1 MEQTREAN
9 YFGEKISACRQNR
22 NMTQEELA
30 GRLGVTPQALSKWER
45 GLSFPDIAMLADIAR
60 LLEVSTDY
68 LLGFKL
74 KGDAGNAGGQTE
86 QIQTEIGNNLRKALT
101 PLEIV
106 IGEKYI
112 PLFQGDS
119 FVSKIVELRIKLA
132 QEGILMPVVR
142 IRDEL
147 KLEGCEFRI
156 LCYQEVLYAEQ
167 LEKVDGDSLDYM
179 LQKLAEAVRR
189 DYGKIMN
196 PDLMK
201 LLTDYLRT
209 DYPALIDGIVPE
221 KIHYTLLSD
230 VVKKVIS
237 RGISI
242 VFLPKMIEIMCGI
255 LWDNPHASIEAMAE
269 QIVKELVAN
278 G

>member
-45 GLSFPDIAMLADIAR
+45 GLSFPDITMLADIAR

-167 LEKVDGDSLDYM
+167 LEKIDGDSLDYM
-179 LQKLAEAVRR
+179 MQKLAEA
-189 DYGKIMN
+189 
-196 PDLMK
+196 
-201 LLTDYLRT
+201 LRT

-221 KIHYTLLSD
+221 KIHYTLLSE

-242 VFLPKMIEIMCGI
+242 VFLPKMIEIMCTV
-255 LWDNPHASIEAMAE
+255 LWDNPHASTEAMAE
-269 QIVKELVAN
+269 QIVKEL